1 MNKFLIAIGLV
12 SMLSACSDGDNR
24 TSYQIER
31 DNQEKGLKQ
40 MAQSV
45 GMPAITNFAEKRMMK
60 DILELRDKMKPTYS

>member
-12 SMLSACSDGDNR
+12 SMLSACSDGDHR